1 MLKTLEAIKNEV
13 IEKLSA
19 AATPEEIENIKVAYL
34 GRKGKLT
41 EILRGLSALPVE
53 ERKSTGEKANI
64 LRAELEALLSEK
76 ATSLRK
82 NFFASKLT
90 NEKLDI
96 SLPPIPFETGHVH
109 PTTRTIKEICSI
121 FESLGF
127 TVAEGPEVETDWYNF
142 EALNIPPDHTV
153 RDSQDTFYLMDGK
166 RLLRTQTSPMQ
177 VRVMEKQ
184 KPPVKIISPGR
195 VFRNEATDACHE
207 AMFHQVE
214 GLLVDEKVTFADL
227 KGTLMLFIH
236 RYFGPEVKARF
247 RPSYYPFTEPSADMD
262 ISCTICAGK
271 GCRVCKNTG
280 WLEVLGCGM
289 VHPNVFK
296 SVKYDTEKYTGYA
309 FGLGVERLTLFKYG
323 IDDIRLFHEG
333 NLQFLKQF

>member
-1 MLKTLEAIKNEV
+1 MSNNLEAIKKEFS
-13 IEKLSA
+13 EKLAGASS
-19 AATPEEIENIKVAYL
+19 IEDLEALKVAYL

-41 EILRGLSALPVE
+41 DILRGLSSLPVE

-64 LRAELEALLSEK
+64 LREELEALLAGK
-76 ATSLRK
+76 TSALK
-82 NFFASKLT
+82 KEFFASKLA
-90 NEKLDI
+90 NEKIDI
-96 SLPPIPFETGHVH
+96 SLPAIPFETGHAH
-109 PTTRTIKEICSI
+109 LITKTIGEICSI

-127 TVAEGPEVETDWYNF
+127 SVAEGPEVETDWYNF
-142 EALNIPPDHTV
+142 EALNIPPDHPA
-153 RDSQDTFYLMDGK
+153 RDSQDTFYLMDRK
-166 RLLRTQTSPMQ
+166 RLLRTQTSTMQ
-177 VRVMEKQ
+177 VHVMENQ
-184 KPPVKIISPGR
+184 KPPVKIIAPGR

-227 KGTLMLFIH
+227 KGTLSLFIN
-236 RYFGPEVKARF
+236 RYFGAGIGMRF

-262 ISCTICAGK
+262 IQCTICGGK

-296 SVKYDTEKYTGYA
+296 SVKYDPEKYTGYA

-323 IDDIRLFHEG
+323 IDDIRLFYEG